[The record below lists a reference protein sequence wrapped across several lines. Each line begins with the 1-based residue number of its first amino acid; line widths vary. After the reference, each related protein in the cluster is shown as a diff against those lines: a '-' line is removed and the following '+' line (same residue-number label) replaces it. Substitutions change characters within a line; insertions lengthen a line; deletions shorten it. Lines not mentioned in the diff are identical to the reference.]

1 MHTVRDFR
9 GGVRAAYWPEPEFT
23 CGNCSIGRMEEQLRR
38 VILSVASW
46 MVLWAAF
53 PAQALER
60 DIETAPPAITE
71 EERIIEEAKSGE
83 KPFPLGASVSL
94 TQALGGGTFVEDPH
108 VRRAAYDVSLGLS
121 PYWRITPLLQLSA
134 SATVSQSLV
143 ENYDSAVTS
152 KNRTLL
158 SDTSLA
164 LNHMRLF
171 TIPGVGIS
179 VRGGVSV
186 AFPTSPQSQYR
197 SLYFSSRGSLSMS
210 KVLGPVYLAY
220 GVSFSKNF
228 NRYTSPVVD
237 KSEVGD
243 HVVLA
248 HFDGNEQLTT
258 DLVSTG
264 GNNTNFGVG
273 NQLLVSWNIT
283 DQISLAAMY
292 GLNHSWTYNT
302 YEDDELAGEYAD
314 AGRGMRDSQMGILD
328 VTYMVNK
335 HLSLSLGTQTM
346 VAPKSAN
353 NEDFIFPFLNFSNN
367 YRNNSSVY
375 LSVGGRY

>member
-1 MHTVRDFR
+1 
-9 GGVRAAYWPEPEFT
+9 
-23 CGNCSIGRMEEQLRR
+23 MEEQLRR
-38 VILSVASW
+38 VILCVTSW

-71 EERIIEEAKSGE
+71 EERIIEESKAGTQ
-83 KPFPLGASVSL
+83 PFPLGASVSL

-108 VRRAAYDVSLGLS
+108 VRRASYDVSLGLS
-121 PYWRITPLLQLSA
+121 PYWRITPLMQLSA
-134 SATVSQSLV
+134 SISVSQSLV
-143 ENYDSAVTS
+143 ENFDSAVTS

-171 TIPGVGIS
+171 KIPGVGVS
-179 VRGGVSV
+179 VRGGVSLT
-186 AFPTSPQSQYR
+186 FPTSIQSQYR
-197 SLYFSSRGSLSMS
+197 SQYFSSRANLSLS
-210 KVLGPVYLAY
+210 KVIGPVYLAY

-228 NRYTSPVVD
+228 NRYTSPVID

-258 DLVSTG
+258 DLVATG
-264 GNNTNFGVG
+264 GNNTSFGVG
-273 NQLLVSWNIT
+273 NQFLVSWNIT

-292 GLNHSWTYNT
+292 GFNHAWTYNT
-302 YEDDELAGEYAD
+302 YEDDDLAGAYAD
-314 AGRGMRDSQMGILD
+314 AGRGMRESQMGLLD
-328 VTYMVNK
+328 ISYQVND
-335 HLSLSLGTQTM
+335 HLTLSLGTQTM

-367 YRNNSSVY
+367 HRNNSSVY